1 MNVDTVIRGGQ
12 IATAEATYR
21 ADIGIT
27 DGRIS
32 VVADRVEC
40 ENMIDVDGC
49 IVMPGAIDVHT
60 HFDTALGDS
69 RTADDYESGSRAA
82 AFGGITTYVNY
93 AFQGE
98 GESLVGTIA
107 REIAKA
113 EPNSYLDHSFHPVVT
128 RVNDEIL
135 GELETIRDDGFTS
148 LKVFTAVPG
157 FQLSDDEL
165 LAVLR
170 RAAETGMLVNV
181 HAEDGALI
189 ESLTRALRAEG
200 RTEMDAITAARPD
213 VAEGLAT
220 EKMGIYGGELR
231 CPIYFVHLSSIA
243 ALEAARRA
251 RVRGAEIYI
260 ETRPV
265 YLFLDAGC
273 YCLPGREARKF
284 VAWPPLRRKADQEAL
299 WQALARGEIQTYA
312 TDHTTWT
319 LEQKTDPALD
329 FASVPGGVSNVE
341 SLVGMLYSE
350 GVKQGRISM
359 NRFVSVISTNPA
371 KLFGMWPRKGTITV
385 GADADLTII
394 DPERHMR
401 IESERMQSRS
411 DFDPYEGHEAV
422 GWPVKTILRGR
433 VVVDDGALL
442 VEPGYGDLI
451 RRRGYDRLCV

>member
-284 VAWPPLRRKADQEAL
+284 VAWPPLRRK
-299 WQALARGEIQTYA
+299 